1 MGIGPA
7 RLAKPQSPWS
17 RTNVQLSMDEEQEFN
32 HLAEMKMNPHAPS
45 TTQLL
50 QMEVFLSSLLSF
62 RGSDPMNNGRGNFN
76 IKSLNVH
83 V

>member
-17 RTNVQLSMDEEQEFN
+17 RTNVQLGMDEKQEFN
-32 HLAEMKMNPHAPS
+32 HLAQMKMNPCVPS

-50 QMEVFLSSLLSF
+50 QMEDFLSGLLSF
-62 RGSDPMNNGRGNFN
+62 MGSNLMNNLSVG
-76 IKSLNVH
+76 KL
-83 V
+83 